1 MGYGSFRGGVHP
13 FRGKDIT
20 KEKAISEYLP
30 QGDLV
35 YPLSQH
41 IGAPARAVVAAGDE
55 VLAGQIIGEADGFVS
70 ANVISSVSGRVRA
83 IERRMLATG
92 VISDSVIVENDRE
105 YRPAPGIG
113 KSRDPEGL
121 TKEEIRTAVKNAGIV
136 GLGGAGFPTHVKLAP
151 GDDGAIDYVIVN
163 AAECEPYLTGD
174 YRLMLEEPEEIL
186 AGLQVLLR
194 LFEKA
199 KGVIAI
205 EADKPEAIK
214 KIKAVIEE
222 KSLSQSAEVCTLKTK
237 YPQGAE
243 RNLIFTITGRRLNSQ
258 KLPKDAGCIVCNTA
272 TVHGVGQAVLK
283 GLPLMN
289 RIITVTGDGIAN
301 PGNFR
306 VKVGTNYGELIE
318 AAGGFTVRPEK
329 VIAGGPMMGM
339 ALTVP
344 DVPVTK
350 TSSAL
355 LVFRKD
361 PVAHVKPGSCIRCGR
376 CVKACPCRLLP
387 LKMWQAC
394 KHYNLDLFQRL
405 YGMECYECGS
415 CTFVCPAR
423 LSLTQ
428 SFKQARMMVSDQRK
442 RAKTTVS
449 DRKKQQSSRQRQKD
463 SQAHAA
469 VTGIFSGCGGA
480 GRDMAEPE

>member
-1 MGYGSFRGGVHP
+1 MGYGGFRGGVHP

-30 QGDLV
+30 QGELV

-41 IGAPARAVVAAGDE
+41 IGAPAKAVVSAGDE
-55 VLAGQIIGEADGFVS
+55 VLAGQILGEAAGPVS

-105 YRPAPGIG
+105 YRLAPGIG
-113 KSRDPEGL
+113 KAREPEEM
-121 TKEEIRTAVKNAGIV
+121 TKEEIRAAVKNAGIT

-151 GDDGAIDYVIVN
+151 KADDAIEYVIVN
-163 AAECEPYLTGD
+163 AVECEPYLTGD
-174 YRLMLEEPEEIL
+174 YRLMLEEAEGIL

-199 KGVIAI
+199 KGIIAI
-205 EADKPEAIK
+205 EADKPEAAK
-214 KIKAVIEE
+214 RMKAAVEE
-222 KSLSQSAEVCTLKTK
+222 KGLGNAVEVRVLKTK

-243 RNLIFTITGRRLNSQ
+243 RNLIFSLTGRRLNSK
-258 KLPKDAGCIVCNTA
+258 KLPPDAGCIVSNAA
-272 TVHGVGQAVLK
+272 TVHAVGQAVCE

-289 RIITVTGDGIAN
+289 RIITVTGNGIAN

-306 VKVGTNYGELIE
+306 VKTGTNYRELIE
-318 AAGGFTVRPEK
+318 AAGGFTCRPEK

-355 LVFRKD
+355 LVFEKD
-361 PVAHVKPGSCIRCGR
+361 PVAEVKPGSCIRCGR

-394 KHYNLDLFQRL
+394 KHYNLELFQKL
-405 YGMECYECGS
+405 YGTECYECGS
-415 CTFVCPAR
+415 CTYVCPAR

-428 SFKQARMMVSDQRK
+428 SFKQARKMVSGQKK
-442 RAKTTVS
+442 RV
-449 DRKKQQSSRQRQKD
+449 
-463 SQAHAA
+463 
-469 VTGIFSGCGGA
+469 
-480 GRDMAEPE
+480 

>member
-222 KSLSQSAEVCTLKTK
+222 KSLSQSAEVCTLKNK

-306 VKVGTNYGELIE
+306 VKIGTNYGELI
-318 AAGGFTVRPEK
+318 
-329 VIAGGPMMGM
+329 
-339 ALTVP
+339 
-344 DVPVTK
+344 
-350 TSSAL
+350 

-463 SQAHAA
+463 SQAHTA
-469 VTGIFSGCGGA
+469 VTGNFSGCGGA
-480 GRDMAEPE
+480 GRDMAESE

>member
-1 MGYGSFRGGVHP
+1 MGYGGFRGGVHP

-30 QGDLV
+30 QKELV

-41 IGAPARAVVAAGDE
+41 IGAPAKAVVSAGDE
-55 VLAGQIIGEADGFVS
+55 VLAGQILGEAAGPVS
-70 ANVISSVSGRVRA
+70 ANVISSVSGRVRV

-105 YRPAPGIG
+105 YRLAPGIG
-113 KSRDPEGL
+113 KAREPKEM

-151 GDDGAIDYVIVN
+151 KDDDAIEYVIVN
-163 AAECEPYLTGD
+163 AVECEPYLTGD
-174 YRLMLEEPEEIL
+174 YRLMLEEAEGIL

-199 KGVIAI
+199 KGIIAI
-205 EADKPEAIK
+205 EADKPEAAK
-214 KIKAVIEE
+214 RMKAAVEE
-222 KSLSQSAEVCTLKTK
+222 KGLGDSVEVCVLKTK

-243 RNLIFTITGRRLNSQ
+243 RNLIFSLTGRRLNSK
-258 KLPKDAGCIVCNTA
+258 KLPPDAGCIVSNA
-272 TVHGVGQAVLK
+272 STVHAVGQAVCE

-289 RIITVTGDGIAN
+289 RIITVTGNGIAN

-306 VKVGTNYGELIE
+306 VKTGTNYGELIE
-318 AAGGFTVRPEK
+318 AAGGFACRPEK

-355 LVFRKD
+355 LVFEKD
-361 PVAHVKPGSCIRCGR
+361 PVAEVKPGSCIRCGR

-394 KHYNLDLFQRL
+394 KHYNLELFQKL
-405 YGMECYECGS
+405 YGTECYECGS
-415 CTFVCPAR
+415 CTYVCPAR

-428 SFKQARMMVSDQRK
+428 SFKQARMMVFDQ
-442 RAKTTVS
+442 
-449 DRKKQQSSRQRQKD
+449 KKQARSKTDGIQNQFQLQES
-463 SQAHAA
+463 AA
-469 VTGIFSGCGGA
+469 PDGL
-480 GRDMAEPE
+480 R

>member
-1 MGYGSFRGGVHP
+1 MGYGGFRGGVHP

-30 QGDLV
+30 QGELV

-41 IGAPARAVVAAGDE
+41 IGAPAKAVVSVGDE
-55 VLAGQIIGEADGFVS
+55 VLAGQILGEAAGPVS

-83 IERRMLATG
+83 IERRMLASG

-105 YRPAPGIG
+105 YRLAPGIG
-113 KSRDPEGL
+113 KTREPEEM
-121 TKEEIRTAVKNAGIV
+121 TKEEIRAAVKNAGIT

-151 GDDGAIDYVIVN
+151 KDDDAIEYVIVN
-163 AAECEPYLTGD
+163 AVECEPYLTGD
-174 YRLMLEEPEEIL
+174 YRLMLEEAEGIL
-186 AGLQVLLR
+186 AGLQVLLC

-199 KGVIAI
+199 KGIIAI
-205 EADKPEAIK
+205 EADKPEAAK
-214 KIKAVIEE
+214 RMKAAVEE
-222 KSLSQSAEVCTLKTK
+222 KGLGNAVEVRVLKTR

-243 RNLIFTITGRRLNSQ
+243 RNLIFSLTGRRLNSK
-258 KLPKDAGCIVCNTA
+258 KLPPDAGCIVSNAA
-272 TVHGVGQAVLK
+272 TVHAVGQAVCE

-289 RIITVTGDGIAN
+289 RIITVTGNGIAN

-306 VKVGTNYGELIE
+306 VKTGTNYRELIE
-318 AAGGFTVRPEK
+318 AAGGFTCRPEK

-355 LVFRKD
+355 LVFEKD
-361 PVAHVKPGSCIRCGR
+361 PVAEVKPGSCIRCGR

-394 KHYNLDLFQRL
+394 KHYNLELFQKL
-405 YGMECYECGS
+405 YGTECYECGS
-415 CTFVCPAR
+415 CTYVCPAR

-428 SFKQARMMVSDQRK
+428 SFKQARMMVFDQ
-442 RAKTTVS
+442 
-449 DRKKQQSSRQRQKD
+449 KKQVRSKTDGIQNQFQLQES
-463 SQAHAA
+463 AA
-469 VTGIFSGCGGA
+469 PDGL
-480 GRDMAEPE
+480 R

>member
-1 MGYGSFRGGVHP
+1 MGYGGFRGGVHP

-30 QGDLV
+30 QGELV

-41 IGAPARAVVAAGDE
+41 IGVPAKAVVSVGDE
-55 VLAGQIIGEADGFVS
+55 VLAGQILGEAAGPVS
-70 ANVISSVSGRVRA
+70 ANVVSSVSGRVRV

-105 YRPAPGIG
+105 YRLAPGIG
-113 KSRDPEGL
+113 KAREPKEM
-121 TKEEIRTAVKNAGIV
+121 TKEEIRAAVKNAGIA

-151 GDDGAIDYVIVN
+151 KDDDAIEYVIVN
-163 AAECEPYLTGD
+163 AVECEPYLTGD
-174 YRLMLEEPEEIL
+174 YRLMLEEAEGIL

-199 KGVIAI
+199 KGIIAI
-205 EADKPEAIK
+205 EADKPEAAK
-214 KIKAVIEE
+214 RMKAAVKE
-222 KSLSQSAEVCTLKTK
+222 KGLENSAEVRVLKTK

-243 RNLIFTITGRRLNSQ
+243 RNLIFSLTGRRLNSK
-258 KLPKDAGCIVCNTA
+258 KLPPDAGCIVLNAA
-272 TVHGVGQAVLK
+272 TVHAVGQAVCE

-289 RIITVTGDGIAN
+289 RIITVTGNGIAN

-306 VKVGTNYGELIE
+306 VKTGTNYGELIE
-318 AAGGFTVRPEK
+318 AAGGFACRPEK

-355 LVFRKD
+355 LVFEKD
-361 PVAHVKPGSCIRCGR
+361 PVAEVKPGSCIRCGR

-394 KHYNLDLFQRL
+394 KHYNLELFQKL
-405 YGMECYECGS
+405 YGTECYECGS
-415 CTFVCPAR
+415 CTYVCPAR

-428 SFKQARMMVSDQRK
+428 SFKQARMMVFDQ
-442 RAKTTVS
+442 
-449 DRKKQQSSRQRQKD
+449 KKQARSKTDGIQNQFQLQES
-463 SQAHAA
+463 AA
-469 VTGIFSGCGGA
+469 PDGL
-480 GRDMAEPE
+480 R

>member
-13 FRGKDIT
+13 FPGKDIT
-20 KEKAISEYLP
+20 KEKAVLEYLP
-30 QGDLV
+30 KGDLV

-41 IGAPARAVVAAGDE
+41 IGAPAKAVVSVGEE
-55 VLAGQIIGEADGFVS
+55 VLAGQMLGEADGFVS

-105 YRPAPGIG
+105 YRPALGVG
-113 KSRDPEGL
+113 KIREPEEL

-151 GDDGAIDYVIVN
+151 KDDGAIDYVIVN
-163 AAECEPYLTGD
+163 AVECEPYLTGD
-174 YRLMLEEPEEIL
+174 YRLMLEEPEGIL
-186 AGLQVLLR
+186 AGLRVILQ
-194 LFEKA
+194 LFERA
-199 KGVIAI
+199 KGIIAI

-214 KIKAVIEE
+214 QMEAAISGELSKTETGNDLKRSGKRNPIE
-222 KSLSQSAEVCTLKTK
+222 VRILKTK

-243 RNLIFTITGRRLNSQ
+243 RNLIFALTGRKLNSK
-258 KLPKDAGCIVCNTA
+258 KLPADVGCIVCNAA
-272 TVHGVGQAVLK
+272 TVHGVGRAVCK
-283 GLPLMN
+283 GQPLME
-289 RIITVTGDGIAN
+289 RVITVTGTGIAN

-306 VKVGTNYGELIE
+306 VKIGTNYGELIE
-318 AAGGFTVRPEK
+318 AAGEFTGQPEK

-355 LVFRKD
+355 LVFQTD
-361 PVAHVKPGSCIRCGR
+361 PVAQVKPGSCIRCGR
-376 CVKACPCRLLP
+376 CVKACPCHLVP
-387 LKMWQAC
+387 QKMWEAC
-394 KHYNLDLFQRL
+394 KHYNYDLFQKL

-428 SFKQARMMVSDQRK
+428 SFKQARMMVFDQRK
-442 RAKTTVS
+442 NIVELKA
-449 DRKKQQSSRQRQKD
+449 
-463 SQAHAA
+463 
-469 VTGIFSGCGGA
+469 GGA
-480 GRDMAEPE
+480 G

>member
-1 MGYGSFRGGVHP
+1 MGYGGFRGGVHP

-30 QGDLV
+30 QGELV

-41 IGAPARAVVAAGDE
+41 IGAPAKAVVSAGDE
-55 VLAGQIIGEADGFVS
+55 VLAGQMLGEAAGPVS

-105 YRPAPGIG
+105 YRLAPGIG
-113 KSRDPEGL
+113 KAREPEEM
-121 TKEEIRTAVKNAGIV
+121 TKEEIRAAVKNAGIT

-151 GDDGAIDYVIVN
+151 KADDAIEYVIVN
-163 AAECEPYLTGD
+163 AVECEPYLTGD
-174 YRLMLEEPEEIL
+174 YRLMLEEAEGIL

-199 KGVIAI
+199 KGIIAI
-205 EADKPEAIK
+205 EADKPEAAK
-214 KIKAVIEE
+214 RMKAAVEE
-222 KSLSQSAEVCTLKTK
+222 KGLGNAVEVRVLKTK

-243 RNLIFTITGRRLNSQ
+243 RNLIFSLTGRRLNSK
-258 KLPKDAGCIVCNTA
+258 KLPPDAGCIVSNAA
-272 TVHGVGQAVLK
+272 TVHAVGQAVCD

-289 RIITVTGDGIAN
+289 RIITVTGNGIAN

-306 VKVGTNYGELIE
+306 VKTGTNYGELIE
-318 AAGGFTVRPEK
+318 AAGGFTCRPEK

-355 LVFRKD
+355 LVFEKD
-361 PVAHVKPGSCIRCGR
+361 PAAEVKPGSCIRCGR

-394 KHYNLDLFQRL
+394 KHYNLELFQKL
-405 YGMECYECGS
+405 YGTECYECGS
-415 CTFVCPAR
+415 CTYVCPAR

-428 SFKQARMMVSDQRK
+428 SFKQARKMVSGQKK
-442 RAKTTVS
+442 RV
-449 DRKKQQSSRQRQKD
+449 
-463 SQAHAA
+463 
-469 VTGIFSGCGGA
+469 
-480 GRDMAEPE
+480 

>member
-13 FRGKDIT
+13 FRGKGIT

-30 QGDLV
+30 QGELV

-41 IGAPARAVVAAGDE
+41 IGAPARAAVAVGDE
-55 VLAGQIIGEADGFVS
+55 VLAGQILGEADGFIS
-70 ANVISSVSGRVRA
+70 ASVISSVSGRVRS
-83 IERRMLATG
+83 IERRMLADG

-113 KSRDPEGL
+113 KLRDPKEL
-121 TKEEIRTAVKNAGIV
+121 TKEEIRTAIKNAGIV

-163 AAECEPYLTGD
+163 AVECEPYLTGN
-174 YRLMLEEPEEIL
+174 YRLMLEDPEGIL
-186 AGLQVLLR
+186 KGLQVILR

-205 EADKPEAIK
+205 EDDKPEAVK
-214 KIKAVIEE
+214 RMKAAAEE
-222 KSLSQSAEVCTLKTK
+222 HRFQKAAIEVCALKTK

-243 RNLIFTITGRRLNSQ
+243 RNLIFSITGRKLNSK
-258 KLPKDAGCIVCNTA
+258 KLPKDAGCIVCNAA
-272 TVHGVGQAVLK
+272 TVHAVGQAVCE
-283 GLPLMN
+283 GRPLMS
-289 RIITVTGDGIAN
+289 RVITVTGDGIAN
-301 PGNFR
+301 PGNFLVR
-306 VKVGTNYGELIE
+306 VGTSCRELIE
-318 AAGGFTVRPEK
+318 AAGGFTCEPGK

-355 LVFRKD
+355 LVFQKD
-361 PVAHVKPGSCIRCGR
+361 PVAQVKPGSCIRCGR
-376 CVKACPCRLLP
+376 CVKVCPCRLAP

-394 KHYNLDLFQRL
+394 KHYNYELFQKL

-415 CTFVCPAR
+415 CTYVCPAR
-423 LSLTQ
+423 LPLTQ
-428 SFKQARMMVSDQRK
+428 SFKQARMMVSGI
-442 RAKTTVS
+442 RAKAG
-449 DRKKQQSSRQRQKD
+449 KE
-463 SQAHAA
+463 AGG
-469 VTGIFSGCGGA
+469 TG
-480 GRDMAEPE
+480 

>member
-1 MGYGSFRGGVHP
+1 MGYGGFRGGVHP

-30 QGDLV
+30 QGELV

-41 IGAPARAVVAAGDE
+41 IGAPAKAVVSAGDE
-55 VLAGQIIGEADGFVS
+55 VLAGQILGEAAGPVS

-105 YRPAPGIG
+105 YRLAPGIG
-113 KSRDPEGL
+113 KAREPEEM
-121 TKEEIRTAVKNAGIV
+121 TKEEIRAAVKNAGIT

-151 GDDGAIDYVIVN
+151 KDDDAIEYVIVN
-163 AAECEPYLTGD
+163 AVECEPYLTGD
-174 YRLMLEEPEEIL
+174 YRLMLEEAEGIL

-199 KGVIAI
+199 KGIIAI
-205 EADKPEAIK
+205 EADKPEAAK
-214 KIKAVIEE
+214 RMKAAVEE
-222 KSLSQSAEVCTLKTK
+222 KGLGNAVEVRVLKTK

-243 RNLIFTITGRRLNSQ
+243 RNLIFSLTGRRLNSK
-258 KLPKDAGCIVCNTA
+258 KLPPDAGCIVSNAA
-272 TVHGVGQAVLK
+272 TVHAVGQAVCE

-289 RIITVTGDGIAN
+289 RIITVTGNGIAN

-306 VKVGTNYGELIE
+306 VKTGTNYRELIE
-318 AAGGFTVRPEK
+318 AAGGFTCRPEK

-355 LVFRKD
+355 LVFEKD
-361 PVAHVKPGSCIRCGR
+361 PVAEVKPGSCIRCGR

-394 KHYNLDLFQRL
+394 KHYNLELFQKL
-405 YGMECYECGS
+405 YGTECYECGS
-415 CTFVCPAR
+415 CTYVCPAR

-428 SFKQARMMVSDQRK
+428 SFKQARKMVSGQ
-442 RAKTTVS
+442 
-449 DRKKQQSSRQRQKD
+449 KKM
-463 SQAHAA
+463 
-469 VTGIFSGCGGA
+469 V
-480 GRDMAEPE
+480 